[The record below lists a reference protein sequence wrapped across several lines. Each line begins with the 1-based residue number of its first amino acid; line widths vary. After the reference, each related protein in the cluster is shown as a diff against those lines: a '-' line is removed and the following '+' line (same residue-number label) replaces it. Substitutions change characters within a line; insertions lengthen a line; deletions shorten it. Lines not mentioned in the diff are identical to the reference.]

1 MANGIFVVPL
11 EKELMNVLLE
21 GIKYPMP
28 TPKAIAKK
36 IHRVKFLSK
45 KLSFFLSTTGVQLFA
60 DINYKDLI

>member
-1 MANGIFVVPL
+1 
-11 EKELMNVLLE
+11 MNVLLE

-45 KLSFFLSTTGVQLFA
+45 KLSFFLSTPGVQLFA